1 VRIAILG
8 GTFDPI
14 HNGHLAAAR
23 SVSSTFCTDEV
34 HFVPAYS
41 APHKQS
47 RESTSAFHRFAMV
60 ALGIAPFEGYRSSA
74 LEVDA
79 LEKRY
84 TVDTLDTMRSLY
96 PDVQLVFVM
105 GTDMYR
111 DFDTWK
117 DFRRLFT
124 LAHLAIVNRPGFMFR
139 TDLAPHRIVNDGET
153 IALPEKPGVFYLP
166 FVEQPVSST
175 DLREACRRG
184 ADIQGWLP
192 APVWSYI
199 ERNKLYS

>member
-1 VRIAILG
+1 VRIAVLG

-23 SVSSTFCTDEV
+23 SVASTFCTDEV
-34 HFVPAYS
+34 HFIPAYS

-60 ALGIAPFEGYRSSA
+60 ALGIAPFEGFRSSEI
-74 LEVDA
+74 EVDA
-79 LEKRY
+79 MEKRY
-84 TVDTLDTMRSLY
+84 TVDTLDTMRSMY
-96 PDVQLVFVM
+96 PDAQLVFVM

-111 DFDTWK
+111 DFETWK
-117 DFRRLFT
+117 EYHRLFSLT
-124 LAHLAIVNRPGFMFR
+124 HLAIVHRPGFVFR
-139 TDLAPHRIVNDGET
+139 TDLAPHSIVKEGENV
-153 IALPEKPGVFYLP
+153 ALPEKPAVFYLP

-175 DLREACRRG
+175 DLREARRRG
-184 ADIQGWLP
+184 TDIRNWLP

-199 ERNKLYS
+199 DRSA